1 MNMLRYVD
9 SRNNGVLDWASYLH
23 AMTLMRPYDY
33 ESKIESLIS
42 TVIKPRSPSRSLVE
56 RLVKEKGL
64 SKSSEYQMM

>member
-23 AMTLMRPYDY
+23 AMTLIRPYDY

-42 TVIKPRSPSRSLVE
+42 TVIKPKSPSRSFIE
-56 RLVKEKGL
+56 RHVKDKGL
-64 SKSSEYQMM
+64 SKSKKI